1 MNNKGCLQK
10 ELVDLVVG
18 SVHSRTAGGNVMRR
32 SKSKPDANRYLA
44 KSLHL
49 PIGGG
54 FLPALRRFIKR
65 GGTCNGLSICGGI
78 AGAFDE
84 VAGLAVLVSEGV
96 AQAGNGG
103 ASS

>member
-1 MNNKGCLQK
+1 MW
-10 ELVDLVVG
+10 
-18 SVHSRTAGGNVMRR
+18 R

-54 FLPALRRFIKR
+54 FLPAVKRFINR
-65 GGTCNGLSICGGI
+65 GGTCSSLSICGGI

-84 VAGLAVLVSEGV
+84 VAGLAVFRVVVAEGV
-96 AQAGNGG
+96 AQAGKGG